1 MTLLMTQTQS
11 IQQVKVGQ
19 VQYHV
24 SHICIF
30 MWLNRYP
37 VSVICET
44 WSRINPHTSLCY
56 YSVFH
61 ANDIRL
67 GTIQS
72 FNNIY
77 KVSHFKSSTRIIHKI
92 LKLKEQN
99 DINYPI
105 HKTKQKHH
113 HKWLILLI
121 TNLKVSL

>member
-1 MTLLMTQTQS
+1 MTQTQS

-19 VQYHV
+19 VQYHTT
-24 SHICIF
+24 HTCIF

-44 WSRINPHTSLCY
+44 WSRINPHTSPY
-56 YSVFH
+56 YHSVFH
-61 ANDIRL
+61 ANDMGL

-77 KVSHFKSSTRIIHKI
+77 RVSQFKSLNQIIYKI

-99 DINYPI
+99 DKNHLI
-105 HKTKQKHH
+105 HKIK
-113 HKWLILLI
+113 
-121 TNLKVSL
+121 